1 MMCFAYKW
9 LGEHE
14 THFVAEW
21 HEGGYESMVREAH
34 RVLSEAKIV
43 ITYNGDRYD
52 IKRLNNA
59 FLQLHMAPPA
69 PYRSIDLFKTNR
81 AKFDLPYKKLDY
93 LAQVTGTG
101 QKVSHTGFQLW
112 IDCMANDPE
121 AQALMEEYNIG
132 DVELT
137 ERVYVKLLPWL
148 STVPHMGMF
157 VREQDG
163 ACPYCGGTAEPTGQ
177 TTATYVQEY
186 ELFQCVNCE
195 GWSRGTQPV
204 GEKLTTRRVS

>member
-1 MMCFAYKW
+1 
-9 LGEHE
+9 
-14 THFVAEW
+14 
-21 HEGGYESMVREAH
+21 
-34 RVLSEAKIV
+34 
-43 ITYNGDRYD
+43 
-52 IKRLNNA
+52 
-59 FLQLHMAPPA
+59 
-69 PYRSIDLFKTNR
+69 
-81 AKFDLPYKKLDY
+81 
-93 LAQVTGTG
+93 
-101 QKVSHTGFQLW
+101 
-112 IDCMANDPE
+112 
-121 AQALMEEYNIG
+121 
-132 DVELT
+132 VELT